1 MSMHIS
7 LSQTTS
13 VEPEMKHGKDSE
25 YPNGDGTVDGVL
37 RLSLPVSLRRLR
49 IVRWVLV
56 PCFGARLLP
65 PFTSLWRHCRRK
77 ESLFWQVLYIGA
89 TGLPSHD
96 HLPNIA
102 AAD

>member
-1 MSMHIS
+1 MHIS
-7 LSQTTS
+7 LATTS
-13 VEPEMKHGKDSE
+13 VGPETKHGNDSE
-25 YPNGDGTVDGVL
+25 YPNSDETVDGVL

-49 IVRWVLV
+49 IDRWVLV
-56 PCFGARLLP
+56 ACFGARLLP

-102 AAD
+102 VAD